1 MVSAMKQV
9 PPQSKTPEAMQMKM
23 TVPGRQ
29 GGRGMPRGMKS
40 PLTSSFPPTGKYEKA
55 SPLVHSGLR
64 KEMEFVGQ
72 VGRDVEIPMR
82 RRQETPVGVQR
93 EGWPNIEPA
102 VLEPAFYWLV
112 KWVVCFWHHLP
123 DLLMHKEASH

>member
-40 PLTSSFPPTGKYEKA
+40 PLRTSSFPPTGKYEKT
-55 SPLVHSGLR
+55 STLVHSGLR

-72 VGRDVEIPMR
+72 VGGDVEIP
-82 RRQETPVGVQR
+82 
-93 EGWPNIEPA
+93 
-102 VLEPAFYWLV
+102 
-112 KWVVCFWHHLP
+112 
-123 DLLMHKEASH
+123 